1 MTIQEQYEQVRAE
14 NQRKWAARRKK
25 KEELEHAAAITLA
38 GFESVVV
45 GGRKPVGDREQWIE
59 MNPQTALAYVDVLMK
74 LGSYWDMESLALSVD
89 DVASNVDR

>member
-1 MTIQEQYEQVRAE
+1 MTLDQYEQVRAE

-25 KEELEHAAAITLA
+25 KEELERAAALTLA

-45 GGRKPVGDREQWIE
+45 GGRDHVGERERWIKS
-59 MNPQTALAYVDVLMK
+59 NPQTTLAYVDVLMK
-74 LGSYWDMESLALSVD
+74 LGSYWDTESLALSVD